1 MGCPDIY
8 YLKALQYF
16 AHCLNFSS
24 NRDKAKELSQSNN
37 IITLEKEILDCKNK
51 MNTNYFFFDAGRV
64 FEKVLTEADEN
75 DGCDGLNACL
85 GGLNRFQKF
94 IGVKY
99 E

>member
-1 MGCPDIY
+1 MAEATNISETN
-8 YLKALQYF
+8 K
-16 AHCLNFSS
+16 NF
-24 NRDKAKELSQSNN
+24 KEAVC
-37 IITLEKEILDCKNK
+37 I
-51 MNTNYFFFDAGRV
+51 DAGRV